1 MGRNNLEPLDLTR
14 DWRELPSRGELMRL
28 RGARELDAPPPPD
41 VQPPWDVPDVVAVTT
56 AVAGRVAR
64 EAETGIPASFPVDF
78 DGFQQSAIEVLE
90 AGACGVHI
98 DFGGLPAIQQ
108 SGLSVPEAYDTLIP
122 AIRAATD
129 LDCVFDANVLR
140 GENFAEN
147 VYPLTAGLAETVPM
161 APNFPVPWMEAVAQV
176 VDRQG
181 ARLFFSIH
189 STAEVDLANR
199 LILQRGLAPVPAC
212 WLILIGYQYDDATDR
227 LATFLAHP
235 KAMMTELL
243 QVVDRIR
250 EIDPEGFVAVCAAGR
265 AGHYLATTAMLL
277 GLHVRVGTEDT
288 VYRYPHRDELVGGN
302 GEMVERVAATAQ
314 ALGRR
319 LATPE
324 EYRRMIGLKAPDGAS
339 HTPG

>member
-1 MGRNNLEPLDLTR
+1 MPSDDLASLDLSR
-14 DWRELPSRGELMRL
+14 DWSELPSRGTLLRA
-28 RGARELDAPPPPD
+28 RGARELDAPPPPS
-41 VQPPWDVPDVVAVTT
+41 VQPPWDIPELVVVTT

-64 EAETGIPASFPVDF
+64 EAGTGIPASFPVDF
-78 DGFQQSAIEVLE
+78 DGFKTAAMEVLE

-108 SGLSVPEAYDTLIP
+108 SSLSVPEAYDELIP
-122 AIRAATD
+122 AIRTASD
-129 LDCVFDANVLR
+129 RDCVFDANVLR
-140 GENFAEN
+140 GESFAEN

-176 VDRQG
+176 VERCN

-199 LILQRGLAPVPAC
+199 LILQRGLAPKPAC

-235 KAMMTELL
+235 KAMMTELI

-250 EIDPEGFVAVCAAGR
+250 EIDPDGFVAVCAAGR
-265 AGHYLATTAMLL
+265 AGHYLATAGMLL

-288 VYRYPHRDELVGGN
+288 VYRYPHRDELVDGN
-302 GEMVERVAATAQ
+302 REMVERVAATAA

-319 LATPE
+319 LATPA
-324 EYRRMIGLKAPDGAS
+324 EYREMVGLKAPVSA
-339 HTPG
+339 

>member
-1 MGRNNLEPLDLTR
+1 VAHDRQNSLDLTR
-14 DWRELPSRGELMRL
+14 DWHELPSRAALL
-28 RGARELDAPPPPD
+28 TARGARELDAPPPPS
-41 VQPPWDVPDVVAVTT
+41 VQPKWDVPELVAVTT

-64 EAETGIPASFPVDF
+64 EADTGIPASYPVDF
-78 DGFQQSAIEVLE
+78 DGFKDATIEVLQ

-98 DFGGLPAIQQ
+98 DFGGLPAIQE
-108 SGLSVPEAYDTLIP
+108 SGLSVPAAYDELIP

-129 LDCVFDANVLR
+129 LDCVFDTNVLR
-140 GENFAEN
+140 GESFAEN

-161 APNFPVPWMEAVAQV
+161 APNFPVPWMEGVAKVIEQSH
-176 VDRQG
+176 

-199 LILQRGLAPVPAC
+199 YILERGLAPTPAC

-227 LATFLAHP
+227 LATFLANP
-235 KAMMTELL
+235 KAMMTELI

-250 EIDPEGFVAVCAAGR
+250 EIDPDGFIQVCAAGR
-265 AGHYLATTAMLL
+265 AGHYLATCALLL

-288 VYRYPHRDELVGGN
+288 VYRYPHRDELVESN
-302 GEMVERVAATAQ
+302 REMVERLRQTAE

-319 LATPE
+319 LATPAE
-324 EYRRMIGLKAPDGAS
+324 FREMIGLRAPVPA
-339 HTPG
+339 

>member
-1 MGRNNLEPLDLTR
+1 MAHHYGDPLDLDR
-14 DWRELPSRGELMRL
+14 DWSELPSRTSLMQA
-28 RGARELDAPPPPD
+28 RGARELDSPPPPD
-41 VQPPWDVPDVVAVTT
+41 VQPQWDIPELVVVTA

-78 DGFQQSAIEVLE
+78 DSFQEATIEVLE

-98 DFGGLPAIQQ
+98 DFGGLPAIQK
-108 SGLSVPEAYDTLIP
+108 SGLSVPEAYDELIP
-122 AIRAATD
+122 AIRNATD
-129 LDCVFDANVLR
+129 HDCVFDANVLR

-161 APNFPVPWMEAVAQV
+161 APNFPVPWMEGVATV
-176 VDRQG
+176 VERSQ

-199 LILQRGLAPVPAC
+199 LILQRGFAPMPAC

-227 LATFLAHP
+227 LATFLANP
-235 KAMMTELL
+235 KAMLSEVV

-250 EIDPEGFVAVCAAGR
+250 EIDPEGFIQVCAAGR
-265 AGHYLATTAMLL
+265 AGHYLATAAMLL
-277 GLHVRVGTEDT
+277 GLHVRVGTEDS
-288 VYRYPHRDELVGGN
+288 VYRFPHRDELVESN
-302 GEMVERVAATAQ
+302 REMVERVAATAT

-319 LATPE
+319 LATPAE
-324 EYRRMIGLKAPDGAS
+324 FREMVGLA
-339 HTPG
+339 TPVTT